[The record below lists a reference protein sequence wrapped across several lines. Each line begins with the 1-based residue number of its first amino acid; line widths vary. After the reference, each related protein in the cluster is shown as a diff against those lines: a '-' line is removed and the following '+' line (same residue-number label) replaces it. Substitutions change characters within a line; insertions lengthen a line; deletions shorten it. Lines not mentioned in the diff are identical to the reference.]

1 MGIKIK
7 CKVKGMNSLEK
18 KINKII
24 KELPN
29 LKDEIVKEIL
39 SNIQGYAI
47 RLENSHNSKG
57 ILVEMIETS
66 TMEVKG
72 RIYTDPN
79 EFITDS
85 GQSYLWFEYFG
96 TGQYAEQ
103 NHIGKTKHFIESGYT
118 EWYIPVNKVGRNL
131 NYPIITLNNQQFYV
145 ATGAKGNHFLSDA
158 EFETR
163 SQNIENMKK
172 QLNNMFKEVCR

>member
-118 EWYIPVNKVGRNL
+118 EWYIPVHKAGRKL
-131 NYPIITLNNQQFYV
+131 NYPIVTIDNVKFYV
-145 ATGAKGNHFLSDA
+145 AVGAKGNHFIEDS
-158 EFETR
+158 EFKTR
-163 SQNIENMKK
+163 QENIKIAK
-172 QLNNMFKEVCR
+172 QKLGEFFREVCK

>member
-1 MGIKIK
+1 MGINIS
-7 CKVKGMNSLEK
+7 CDIKVKNNYK
-18 KINKII
+18 KINNITEKIPQI
-24 KELPN
+24 VNKTVEKI
-29 LKDEIVKEIL
+29 LK
-39 SNIQGYAI
+39 NIQGCSI
-47 RLENSHNSKG
+47 RLERGHNSNG
-57 ILVEMIETS
+57 ILVEMIENS
-66 TMEVKG
+66 TGKVKG
-72 RIYTDPN
+72 KVYADPN
-79 EFITDS
+79 KFMGDN
-85 GQSYLWFEYFG
+85 GKSYLWFEYIG
-96 TGQYAEQ
+96 TGAMAEQ
-103 NHIGKTKHFIESGYT
+103 PHIGKTKHFIESGYT

>member
-57 ILVEMIETS
+57 ILVSILIQT
-66 TMEVKG
+66 
-72 RIYTDPN
+72 
-79 EFITDS
+79 
-85 GQSYLWFEYFG
+85 
-96 TGQYAEQ
+96 
-103 NHIGKTKHFIESGYT
+103 
-118 EWYIPVNKVGRNL
+118 NL
-131 NYPIITLNNQQFYV
+131 
-145 ATGAKGNHFLSDA
+145 
-158 EFETR
+158 
-163 SQNIENMKK
+163 
-172 QLNNMFKEVCR
+172 